1 MPVTSIRLQKDL
13 EEPLQTAAERLQRSK
28 NWLVNQ
34 AVREYLEKDALA
46 QQRWQE
52 TLEALESAR
61 QGKVVEG
68 GAVHRWLESW
78 GDEVEESPP
87 KP

>member
-1 MPVTSIRLQKDL
+1 MSVTSIRLQPDL
-13 EEPLQTAAERLQRSK
+13 EEPLKTAAERRHRSK

-34 AVREYLEKDALA
+34 AVREFLQRDALE

-61 QGKVVEG
+61 QGKVVDSE
-68 GAVHRWLESW
+68 AVHAWLESW
-78 GDEVEESPP
+78 GKDDELPPP